1 MNMALW
7 FALAASLLAL
17 GYGFV
22 STKWILSQSDG
33 NDRMREI
40 AQAIQ
45 EGASAYLNRQYTA
58 IGIVGAVLTVVLF
71 ISSWTRQPP
80 LAL

>member
-1 MNMALW
+1 MNTALW

-22 STKWILSQSDG
+22 STKWILAQPDG

-40 AQAIQ
+40 AQAIVDRSPVIAQ
-45 EGASAYLNRQYTA
+45 R
-58 IGIVGAVLTVVLF
+58 VG
-71 ISSWTRQPP
+71 S
-80 LAL
+80 